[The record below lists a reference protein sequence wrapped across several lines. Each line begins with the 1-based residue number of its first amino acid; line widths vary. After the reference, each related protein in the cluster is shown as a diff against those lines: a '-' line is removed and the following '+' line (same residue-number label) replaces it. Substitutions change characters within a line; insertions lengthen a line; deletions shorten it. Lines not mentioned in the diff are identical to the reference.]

1 MGTVDLKDTNYSV
14 KIYKNDTFFKNFFV
28 MVNFLNLLY
37 YSTDLYYLENLQSS
51 QNHFQL
57 FLDCKVRQF
66 PYTWMIFL

>member
-51 QNHFQL
+51 QNHF
-57 FLDCKVRQF
+57 
-66 PYTWMIFL
+66 